1 MEQLHNIEYI
11 HGVSYPGMCKKTGI
25 KINNIE
31 YLLKFSETKAERINL
46 CSENLG
52 IALCNQIS
60 LKTSD
65 VKLVLHD
72 TKLCLLSKK
81 WEIAENEQYFPL
93 ASFYEELIDVM
104 DEVPFTYELFK
115 LIIKRKAPKM
125 YDEIL
130 NSFWGVFIIDFLICN
145 YRSAGNIG
153 FLHDGEVR
161 LSPIFDCSTALE
173 SCCDERFK
181 NLHFPS
187 KLMDFG
193 IEYQSSYS
201 VLLSYP
207 DEHKDVMLEKAK
219 SLLNIEELRE
229 SISCSE
235 EEYIINVISYRYKT
249 LFQL

>member
-81 WEIAENEQYFPL
+81 WEIAEDEQYFPL

-161 LSPIFDCSTALE
+161 LAPIFDCSTALE
-173 SCCDERFK
+173 SCYDERFK

-201 VLLSYP
+201 VLLSYL

>member
-1 MEQLHNIEYI
+1 M
-11 HGVSYPGMCKKTGI
+11 
-25 KINNIE
+25 
-31 YLLKFSETKAERINL
+31 LKFSETKAERINL

-81 WEIAENEQYFPL
+81 WEIAEDEQYFPL

-104 DEVPFTYELFK
+104 DEAPFTYELYK
-115 LIIKRKAPKM
+115 LIIKRKAQKM

-201 VLLSYP
+201 VLLS
-207 DEHKDVMLEKAK
+207 
-219 SLLNIEELRE
+219 
-229 SISCSE
+229 
-235 EEYIINVISYRYKT
+235 
-249 LFQL
+249 